1 MAMNPFDNQTISY
14 AFPGITLGG
23 IPASGGGK
31 AAKMSDEERAM
42 LEQVEREG
50 WLKVADTLG
59 YDEIIDPRDLRN
71 QLMSGLKLSRGR
83 LSEAPK
89 PKV

>member
-1 MAMNPFDNQTISY
+1 MQIIEKSTNYDAVIVGSG
-14 AFPGITLGG
+14 A
-23 IPASGGGK
+23 GGGM
-31 AAKMSDEERAM
+31 AAKMSDQERAM

-71 QLMSGLKLSRGR
+71 QLLAGLKLSRGR